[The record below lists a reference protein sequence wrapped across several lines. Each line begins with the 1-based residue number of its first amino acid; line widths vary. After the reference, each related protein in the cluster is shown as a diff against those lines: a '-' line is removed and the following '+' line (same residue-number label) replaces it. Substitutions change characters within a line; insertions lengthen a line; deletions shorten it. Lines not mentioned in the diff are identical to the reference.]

1 MERPRLSEINLNLL
15 LALEAILAE
24 RSVSRAARRIGVSQ
38 PAMSQSLRHLR
49 EIFDDALLVRDRGN
63 YVLTPAAERLAMP
76 LRQAMLALQ
85 RVLDGLEHFDPAKA
99 RRRFTISAG
108 DYTAITL
115 LPPLLERASAEAPG
129 VDIDV
134 KHMDPRRVWESL
146 ATGEVDIVLGTA
158 LEPGSDYSQQV
169 LYSDGFACL
178 VRRDHPEVQ
187 GSLDLAQYTRL
198 PHALISPRGDGPSI
212 VDSALQA
219 LGHSRRIAL
228 RVPYFLAAPLV
239 VSRSDLILTAPRKL
253 AEAFAATHPLQLI
266 EPPLAL
272 PTFNVVQVWHQR
284 YQDDAAH
291 QWLRRT
297 LVACSPSG
305 SRAPRAAAATTA
317 RRKRASSLAPGA
329 V

>member
-24 RSVSRAARRIGVSQ
+24 KSVSRAAKRIGVSQ

-49 EIFDDALLVRDRGN
+49 EMFDDALLVRDRGN
-63 YVLTPAAERLAMP
+63 YVLTPAAERLALP

-85 RVLDGLEHFDPAKA
+85 RVLDGLEQFDPATA
-99 RRRFTISAG
+99 RRRFVLAAG
-108 DYTAITL
+108 DYVAITL
-115 LPPLLERASAEAPG
+115 LPPFLERASAEAPG

-134 KHMDPRRVWESL
+134 KPVDPRRVWEPL

-158 LEPGSDYSQQV
+158 LDPGSDFAQQL
-169 LYSDGFACL
+169 LYTDGFACL

-187 GSLDLAQYTRL
+187 GSLDLARYTSL
-198 PHALISPRGDGPSI
+198 PHALISPRGEGSSV
-212 VDSALQA
+212 VDTALQA

-239 VSRSDLILTAPRKL
+239 ASRSDLILTAPRHV
-253 AEAFAATHPLQLI
+253 AEAFAATHPLQLL
-266 EPPLAL
+266 EPPIAL
-272 PTFNVVQVWHQR
+272 PTFDVVQVWHQR

-297 LVACSPSG
+297 LAACSP
-305 SRAPRAAAATTA
+305 AAARTAPVARVASA